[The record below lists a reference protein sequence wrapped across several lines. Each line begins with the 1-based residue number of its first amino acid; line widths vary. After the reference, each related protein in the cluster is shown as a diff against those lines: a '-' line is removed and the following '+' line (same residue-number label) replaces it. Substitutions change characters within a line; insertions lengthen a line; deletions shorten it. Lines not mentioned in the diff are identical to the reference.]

1 MSANK
6 MNRMMLV
13 AARRTWTLAIIAVA
27 LILALASRHTT
38 AQVETL
44 RADAPMILVPM
55 DFEQTD
61 HLRAYGLAYWCLE
74 AARGYKVQWLLNYR
88 GGSFLAPDAR
98 EIRDRATVMG
108 VSYRVLDPGEVNR
121 IYHEMTQT
129 NSEAVILDKAPKVA
143 VYVPPTADPWDDAVR
158 LVLGYAQIPYDTV
171 WDPEVIAG
179 KLSDYDWLHLH
190 HEDFT
195 GQYGKFY
202 GSFKNAD
209 WYLRIVK
216 SAETMAAQL
225 GFSSAQ
231 ELKGEVAAAI
241 KDYVRKGGFLFA
253 MCSAPDSLDVALSAR
268 GLDIAPMEIGGV
280 PMTPGAQDKLDYS
293 AALAFTDFRIVTDPL
308 AYEISD
314 IDAITDVPGLNHPRS
329 DFLNPLLAP
338 EFELFEFSAKQDPAL
353 SIFVQNHAARIRFF
367 HGQTTDFRRDRLK
380 DNVVVL
386 ADTPGT
392 DRVRYIHGSLE
403 KGSFTFLGGHDPE
416 DFSHLVG
423 DPQTDVSIHANSPG
437 YRLILNNVL
446 FPSMQKKEKKT

>member
-1 MSANK
+1 
-6 MNRMMLV
+6 
-13 AARRTWTLAIIAVA
+13 
-27 LILALASRHTT
+27 
-38 AQVETL
+38 
-44 RADAPMILVPM
+44 
-55 DFEQTD
+55 
-61 HLRAYGLAYWCLE
+61 
-74 AARGYKVQWLLNYR
+74 
-88 GGSFLAPDAR
+88 
-98 EIRDRATVMG
+98 MG

-121 IYHEMTQT
+121 VYYEMAGT

-216 SAETMAAQL
+216 SAETMAALL

-231 ELKGEVAAAI
+231 KLKGEVAAAI
-241 KDYVRKGGFLFA
+241 KEYVRNGGFLFA

-268 GLDIAPMEIGGV
+268 GLNIAPMEIGGV
-280 PMTPGAQDKLDYS
+280 PMTPNAQDKLNYS
-293 AALAFTDFRIVTDPL
+293 STLAFTDFKIVTDPL

-329 DFLNPLLAP
+329 DFLNPMLAP
-338 EFELFEFSAKQDPAL
+338 EFELFEFSSKQDPAL

-416 DFSHLVG
+416 DFSHMVG
-423 DPQTDVSIHANSPG
+423 DPQTDVSLHANSPG